1 MKPVLHFSKNFSSEQ
16 ARKNYYKYCEL
27 DSLEDFAKVAL
38 TWLADEPN
46 RCIIRGQLKP
56 EFDVTQKQR
65 RLIHPKDG
73 DPATLECPPRR
84 WIPLDLD
91 DVSVPAG
98 LGAPDKLAEAA
109 YHIRDNILPSYFRG
123 VRCIAAATASTG
135 RKGPTIARLRL
146 FFELTEAANNE
157 LELAFCL

>member
-1 MKPVLHFSKNFSSEQ
+1 MLQQSHDENRQPQYNTGRPKTQVSAFQFSVLTCRRSQLLTNVIYSDGIEKSYDHPKYF
-16 ARKNYYKYCEL
+16 YYKYCEL
-27 DSLEDFAKVAL
+27 DSLDDFAKVAL

-56 EFDVTQKQR
+56 EFDAAQKQR

-98 LGAPDKLAEAA
+98 LGAPDKLAEAG

-123 VRCIAAATASTG
+123 VR
-135 RKGPTIARLRL
+135 
-146 FFELTEAANNE
+146 
-157 LELAFCL
+157 